1 MYTATMLY
9 NFKDEAFEA
18 ACQLWNDHV
27 LQHARTQPGFV
38 RMQLLTARPKALA
51 IGTWED
57 NQHARK
63 FMETG
68 VFKQLM
74 GQLQG
79 MLAEQPQQ
87 TIWDLKYFT
96 TK

>member
-1 MYTATMLY
+1 
-9 NFKDEAFEA
+9 
-18 ACQLWNDHV
+18 
-27 LQHARTQPGFV
+27 
-38 RMQLLTARPKALA
+38 
-51 IGTWED
+51 
-57 NQHARK
+57 
-63 FMETG
+63 
-68 VFKQLM
+68 M